1 MITPSQTRTGPFD
14 ADDPLAH
21 YPWPEG
27 RWVRASMV
35 STADGAGAGP
45 DGTSA
50 SISTPADFA
59 LFRALRNNCDVI
71 VVGAGTA
78 RAEGYRPPASAR
90 LAVVTRSGRLDPI
103 LPFIADARPDALP
116 LVLTC
121 GSAEPESLADLHRI
135 AEVVLC
141 GDTAVDLTVALSEL
155 EARGL
160 RRVVVEGGPS
170 LLADLAAADLVDE
183 YDLQLT
189 PFLAGGS
196 YASGSPTSRI
206 LSRSPLTIAPAP
218 LTLAHVL
225 TDGQTV
231 FLRYLRAV
239 AADGVSAT
247 TRAAT
252 LRDE

>member
-1 MITPSQTRTGPFD
+1 MGTLPEAPPHAFD
-14 ADDPLAH
+14 PDDPLAR

-35 STADGAGAGP
+35 STVDGAGAGP

-59 LFRALRNNCDVI
+59 LFRALRNDCDVI

-90 LAVVTRSGRLDPI
+90 LAVVTRSGRLDPG
-103 LPFIADARPDALP
+103 LPFIADARPGALP

-121 GSAEPESLADLHRI
+121 DAADRGSLARLDGR

-141 GDTAVDLTVALSEL
+141 GGATVDLALALAEL
-155 EARGL
+155 EARGM

-170 LLADLAAADLVDE
+170 LLADLAAADLVNE
-183 YDLQLT
+183 YDVQVT

-196 YASGSPTSRI
+196 YASGSHMSRI
-206 LSRSPLTIAPAP
+206 LGGSPLPICPAP
-218 LTLAHVL
+218 LMLAHAL

-231 FLRYLRAV
+231 FLRYLRSP
-239 AADGVSAT
+239 AAGAAT
-247 TRAAT
+247 TRAT
-252 LRDE
+252 T

>member
-1 MITPSQTRTGPFD
+1 MGTLPALPPHAFD
-14 ADDPLAH
+14 SDDPLAH

-35 STADGAGAGP
+35 STVDGAGAGP

-50 SISTPADFA
+50 SIRTPADFA
-59 LFRALRNNCDVI
+59 HVRARRNDCDVI

-90 LAVVTRSGRLDPI
+90 LAVVTRSGRLEPD
-103 LPFIADARPDALP
+103 LPFIADARPAALP

-121 GSAEPESLADLHRI
+121 EAADRESLARLDGR

-141 GDTAVDLTVALSEL
+141 GDDTVDLGDALAEL

-160 RRVVVEGGPS
+160 RRIVVEGGPS
-170 LLADLAAADLVDE
+170 LLADLAAADLIDE
-183 YDLQLT
+183 YDLQVT

-196 YASGSPTSRI
+196 YASSSRMSRI
-206 LSRSPLTIAPAP
+206 LSGPPLPICPAP

-231 FLRYLRAV
+231 FLRYVRALQ
-239 AADGVSAT
+239 AGSGAAT
-247 TRAAT
+247 TRAT
-252 LRDE
+252 T